1 MSSPVA
7 SITHCSFREIYL
19 ETDADT
25 FDLHNCFNFI
35 SVTYDPATQVVR
47 LRWEPNQ
54 YASPEQRRSLVVEL
68 RGVTHFSATP
78 RDAELPFSE
87 DTCLSAVGGVGPS
100 DPTLDGI
107 SSEIP
112 PGWHHVFTFMS
123 GLLLRIGAESVCLL
137 PNDI

>member
-7 SITHCSFREIYL
+7 NTTRGSFREIYL

-47 LRWEPNQ
+47 LRWEPDQ

-68 RGVTHFSATP
+68 RGVTHLSATP
-78 RDAELPFSE
+78 RDTELPFSE
-87 DTCLSAVGGVGPS
+87 DTCLAAVGGVRPS
-100 DPTLDGI
+100 EPTLEDI
-107 SSEIP
+107 SSEVP
-112 PGWHHVFTFMS
+112 LGWHHVFTFMS
-123 GLLLRIGAESVCLL
+123 GLVLRIGAESVCLL